1 MCRRRR
7 TTFSVT
13 SHWVLARPLERRRKR
28 HTGFLGGDRLPWGAS
43 SIARADMSATSAGR
57 ESVQWVPASFVKL
70 PPQDHA
76 HPRPQASDRKPSPAP
91 DHAELN
97 PRDHNASGRKP
108 RERPGPGPRKTQAAG
123 TAKPPAAHPHQ
134 RPAAGP
140 RAFRPKGRSASG
152 RRATQCVQAQDRI
165 AASSRT
171 ARSAPSHT
179 ADGRVGCCRANADLQ
194 AAQKGPRRG
203 VIGPRGT

>member
-1 MCRRRR
+1 MGAGLTRETPATRPC
-7 TTFSVT
+7 T
-13 SHWVLARPLERRRKR
+13 SP
-28 HTGFLGGDRLPWGAS
+28 P
-43 SIARADMSATSAGR
+43 AG
-57 ESVQWVPASFVKL
+57 L
-70 PPQDHA
+70 
-76 HPRPQASDRKPSPAP
+76 RPQALTGAGPRRTQPTRPQRLRPQAPRTPRPRTTQNSSRKDRNTSSRTPTPS
-91 DHAELN
+91 
-97 PRDHNASGRKP
+97 
-108 RERPGPGPRKTQAAG
+108 PGPRKTQAAE
-123 TAKPPAAHPHQ
+123 TATPPAAHPHQ